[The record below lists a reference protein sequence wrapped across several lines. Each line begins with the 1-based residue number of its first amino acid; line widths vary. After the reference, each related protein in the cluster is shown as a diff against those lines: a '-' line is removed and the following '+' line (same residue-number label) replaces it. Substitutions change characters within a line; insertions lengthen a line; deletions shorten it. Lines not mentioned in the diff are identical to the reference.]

1 MLTLIA
7 QYWLVQGKD
16 LRVIYMRRS
25 ACFTNEICESLPSPQ
40 PKKQTKQQ
48 KQKQQQ
54 QNKPTY
60 THTENKTHNAVKIN
74 TGITEVLNS

>member
-25 ACFTNEICESLPSPQ
+25 ACFTNEICESLPSPLTQ
-40 PKKQTKQQ
+40 KTNKTTETTKQT
-48 KQKQQQ
+48 
-54 QNKPTY
+54 NTH